1 MEHLKQLYESWKG
14 YEPTSIQL
22 LPAAGSN
29 RKYYRISDADG
40 STVIGVEGTSVEE
53 NKTFIYL
60 AEHFAK
66 KGLPTPKVLA
76 QSNDSRYYIQQDLGD
91 TSLFKA
97 IEGGRNAGGEYSAEE
112 KELLRHTISLLP
124 DMQFKGAEGLDF
136 GKCYPQPEFD
146 RTGIMFDLNYF
157 KYCFLKATGIDFNEL
172 KLEHDFCQMATDLIG
187 EDSNTFLYRD
197 FQARNVMLDKD
208 GNPFFIDFQGGRKGA
223 IQYDVASFLWQASAK
238 YPQEL
243 RNELIDVY
251 LDSASRYAKIDKQ
264 QFTEKLNL
272 YVLFRIL
279 QVLGAYG
286 FRGYFERKK
295 HFVESIPPAIE
306 NLKAQLAICGQKY
319 AYLHKIL
326 GEMAELPQF
335 KPQVASV
342 SKYDGQGELTVTVY
356 SFSYKKGIPTDES
369 GNGGG
374 YVFDCRS
381 THNPGRYEPYK
392 PLTGLDA
399 PVIKILEDD
408 GEILTFLE
416 SVYKLVDAHT
426 ERFMKRG
433 FTHLM
438 CCFGCTGGRHRSVY
452 SAQHVA
458 EHLHQKYGVK
468 VHIIHREQNID
479 TWL

>member
-1 MEHLKQLYESWKG
+1 MEQLLSLYEKWKG
-14 YEPTSIQL
+14 QQ
-22 LPAAGSN
+22 PAKVDKLAGAGSN
-29 RKYYRISDADG
+29 RTYYRLWDAGDESVVG
-40 STVIGVEGTSVEE
+40 VIGTSRDE
-53 NKTFIYL
+53 NHAFTYL
-60 AEHFAK
+60 ANHFTHRQ
-66 KGLPTPKVLA
+66 LPVPRILA
-76 QSNDSRYYIQQDLGD
+76 VSDDGMRYLQSDLGSR
-91 TSLFKA
+91 SLFDA
-97 IEGGRNAGGEYSAEE
+97 IQGGREAGGRYNLEE
-112 KELLRHTISLLP
+112 QELLRRTIRELP
-124 DMQFKGAEGLDF
+124 NIQIRGARGLEWEN
-136 GKCYPQPEFD
+136 CYPQPEFD

-306 NLKAQLAICGQKY
+306 NLRELLAMNVQGDENDEESAPMAFPY
-319 AYLHKIL
+319 PYLMDL
-326 GEMAELPQF
+326 LQRLTELPQF
-335 KPQVASV
+335 APKQETEKQRS
-342 SKYDGQGELTVTVY
+342 DGYKTQGQLPCNT
-356 SFSYKKGIPTDES
+356 
-369 GNGGG
+369 
-374 YVFDCRS
+374 R
-381 THNPGRYEPYK
+381 
-392 PLTGLDA
+392 
-399 PVIKILEDD
+399 
-408 GEILTFLE
+408 
-416 SVYKLVDAHT
+416 T
-426 ERFMKRG
+426 ERRD
-433 FTHLM
+433 L
-438 CCFGCTGGRHRSVY
+438 RRRRQDHRRRTVCR
-452 SAQHVA
+452 ALVA
-458 EHLHQKYGVK
+458 IQLFFP
-468 VHIIHREQNID
+468 
-479 TWL
+479 